1 MDTFSKAL
9 ASVFMWLTY
18 LAMVYFSLDQLGGWS
33 MLMAFILMLP
43 LMGGMAFMWT
53 TQQNSKPV
61 VQIHTSDSEKRKRER
76 LDSVLRDLSD
86 EDLMR
91 LKERLMDGTVDD
103 EVLYDRIV
111 GDDGELQYKRQ
122 KK

>member
-1 MDTFSKAL
+1 MESFSK
-9 ASVFMWLTY
+9 SVATVMMWLTY
-18 LAMVYFSLDQLGGWS
+18 LAMVYFSMQELGGWAIIMAF
-33 MLMAFILMLP
+33 MLMIP
-43 LMGGMAFMWT
+43 LMGGMAFMWAVHKN
-53 TQQNSKPV
+53 QQPM
-61 VQIHTSDSEKRKRER
+61 VQINTSDNEKRKRER

-111 GDDGELQYKRQ
+111 GDDGELQYKRTRR
-122 KK
+122 